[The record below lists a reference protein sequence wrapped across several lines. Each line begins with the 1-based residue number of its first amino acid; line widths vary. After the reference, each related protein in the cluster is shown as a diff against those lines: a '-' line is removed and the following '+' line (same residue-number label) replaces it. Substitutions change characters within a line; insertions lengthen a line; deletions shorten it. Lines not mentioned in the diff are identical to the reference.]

1 MHTTPIAQEAMP
13 MLLLA
18 TAPATAGLVATT
30 TTTTTMVVVVV
41 EAAMAVLLVPPL
53 KSVVNPTRSLYLKST
68 SASMRN
74 EGENRYTIT
83 NGDGINQTKLGDLN
97 FALN

>member
-1 MHTTPIAQEAMP
+1 

-18 TAPATAGLVATT
+18 TAPATAGLVAT

>member
-18 TAPATAGLVATT
+18 TAPATAGLVA
-30 TTTTTMVVVVV
+30 TTTTMVVVVV

-74 EGENRYTIT
+74 EGEKKERRRRAEGEKKAREGRCDI
-83 NGDGINQTKLGDLN
+83 LN
-97 FALN
+97 